1 MNEKHLL
8 GNRAPDNVL
17 FRVEPVDGRIPAI
30 EDGASWP
37 VLLRNYEPA
46 TIIKDFLVL
55 HRAKNPGQNPE
66 LFPIET
72 KTFYL
77 RERVYLPQITEPI
90 FAEIE
95 IRPTILGRLANA
107 LFKPAQLEISF
118 ELNNGSQKQYRI
130 IAGMAKSGFLISPLI
145 TSTDEFAFLYG
156 DRSYLSRSLVKS
168 FSITSSG
175 GHSFF
180 WNDKYIVAFSGLKSQ
195 PPLDI
200 SSIVKFDSMIEDV
213 SKYNVI
219 KRDKCDGAIDA
230 VNGASPSSGQ
240 ISTSRLLKV
249 QGWFA
254 SSVDKPT
261 LPDAV
266 VIFLI
271 DDRGKKF
278 FFQTRRTIRPDV
290 GAVFGKPELNNSGY
304 VANVDVSGFVG
315 QFTLGLAI
323 KDLGNVEICPSSN
336 FTAQINIPKH

>member
-46 TIIKDFLVL
+46 TINKDFLVL
-55 HRAKNPGQNPE
+55 HRAKNPGQNAE
-66 LFPIET
+66 LFLIET

-118 ELNNGSQKQYRI
+118 ELQNGSKKQYRI
-130 IAGMAKSGFLISPLI
+130 IAEMAKSGFLVSPLI
-145 TSTDEFAFLYG
+145 TSTDEFALLYG
-156 DRSYLSRSLVKS
+156 DRSYLSGSRVKS
-168 FSITSSG
+168 FSIASSG
-175 GHSFF
+175 GNSFF
-180 WNDKYIVAFSGLKSQ
+180 WNDRYMVAFSGIKSRR
-195 PPLDI
+195 PLDM
-200 SSIVKFDSMIEDV
+200 SSFVKLDSVIEDV

-230 VNGASPSSGQ
+230 VNGTSPSSER
-240 ISTSRLLKV
+240 ISISGLLKV
-249 QGWFA
+249 QGWLA
-254 SSVDKPT
+254 SSVDKPR
-261 LPDAV
+261 LPDAAV
-266 VIFLI
+266 LFLI
-271 DDRGKKF
+271 DDKGNQS
-278 FFQTRRTIRPDV
+278 FFQTRRTVRPDV
-290 GAVFGKPELNNSGY
+290 GTAFGKPELNNSGY
-304 VANVDVSGFVG
+304 TTSLDVSTLTG
-315 QFTLGLAI
+315 QFTLGLAARE
-323 KDLGNVEICPSSN
+323 LGNIEMCPL
-336 FTAQINIPKH
+336 TTKVNIYKAE